1 MLSPNFEVGVLLPT
15 NSGIKEEYIMNKNA
29 RGYVQDS
36 YHSLHE
42 AKQSLE
48 HALQTVEKSDNR
60 ERIEQSLQAVE
71 HALQKCDHA
80 VHILEQE

>member
-1 MLSPNFEVGVLLPT
+1 MD
-15 NSGIKEEYIMNKNA
+15 KNA

-36 YHSLHE
+36 FHSLQE
-42 AKQSLE
+42 AKNCLE

-71 HALQKCDHA
+71 HALQKCDHT